1 MKHTSRLALLL
12 VGLLLV
18 QAAPALAATDPLG
31 GLSDLIF
38 SNVETWVSALIAV
51 GALAVA
57 GAFLFGSHNSGTYA
71 RNFVFGAIFA
81 LVAGLGRAAYELV
94 SQWIRMR

>member
-1 MKHTSRLALLL
+1 MEHKARLVLVLAVLL
-12 VGLLLV
+12 VV
-18 QAAPALAATDPLG
+18 QAAPAFAAPDPLG
-31 GLSDLIF
+31 GLSELIF

-71 RNFVFGAIFA
+71 RNFIFGAMFA
-81 LVAGLGRAAYELV
+81 LIAGLGKAAYDLV
-94 SQWIRMR
+94 SEWIRMQ